1 MNEQM
6 AAKVNLLGLH
16 HQAMIAFFATLGE
29 KPYRAIQVLKW
40 IHAIGTQDFHQMTDL
55 SKALRQKLT
64 ERAEIKLPEIAYEN
78 RAFDGTHKWLLRL
91 SDGNCI
97 ETVFITEKTRGTLCV
112 SSQVGC
118 ILNCDFCS
126 TGKQGFSRNLT
137 TTEIIAQLWLAIR
150 KLSKNNGVHDHAVTN
165 VVMMGMGEPLL
176 NLDHVVPALHLMLD
190 DHAYGLSKRRVTV
203 STAGVVPAL
212 YQLRA
217 VSDVALAI
225 SLHAPNDELRDQ
237 LVPLNKKYP
246 LKELITACRE
256 YFKHDERSSITM
268 EYVMLDGINDKQE
281 HAKQLIKLLNGIRVK
296 MNLIPSNPF
305 PHTAYK
311 RSNNKA
317 IFLFRDTLLKA
328 GLHTTIRRTRGEDIN
343 AACGQLV
350 GEVKDR
356 THRQARY
363 RLSVSMLQTTKKNIG
378 ENTIT
383 S

>member
-97 ETVFITEKTRGTLCV
+97 ETVFIPEKTRGTLCV

-137 TTEIIAQLWLAIR
+137 TTEIIGQLWLAVR
-150 KLSKNNGVHDHAVTN
+150 ALSGDHGMHDRRITN
-165 VVMMGMGEPLL
+165 VVFMGMGEPLL
-176 NLDHVVPALHLMLD
+176 NLDHVLAAISLMRHD
-190 DHAYGLSKRRVTV
+190 YAYSLSKYRVTV
-203 STAGVVPAL
+203 STAGVIPGMEIL
-212 YQLRA
+212 KTK
-217 VSDVALAI
+217 SDTALAV
-225 SLHAPNDELRDQ
+225 SLHAPNDALRNE

-246 LKELITACRE
+246 LKTLMAVCR
-256 YFKHDERSSITM
+256 D
-268 EYVMLDGINDKQE
+268 
-281 HAKQLIKLLNGIRVK
+281 
-296 MNLIPSNPF
+296 
-305 PHTAYK
+305 
-311 RSNNKA
+311 
-317 IFLFRDTLLKA
+317 
-328 GLHTTIRRTRGEDIN
+328 
-343 AACGQLV
+343 
-350 GEVKDR
+350 
-356 THRQARY
+356 
-363 RLSVSMLQTTKKNIG
+363 
-378 ENTIT
+378 
-383 S
+383 